1 MNIEKKDLVD
11 LIGLT
16 VLMYD
21 YEKKFK
27 LEDEENIESFIGNNS
42 DFISKLD
49 NTRKN
54 IFENLKN
61 NSPFG
66 KVEKYISDSETD
78 LQVGITISKKNKRL
92 NVIFRGTES
101 YTDWKYD
108 LMVTKRRLEKNIYVH
123 NGFYQQLFR
132 NNNFDK
138 IKNKLL
144 NLLKENSDYEINIV
158 GHSLGGALSVLYGY
172 LLSKTITNQ
181 INIISLGS
189 PRVGNYDFR
198 QDFDSQSNLK
208 HYRITNNRDVITA
221 VPMFYFYHTG
231 INIHLNQNS
240 ATIYEN
246 YNYNKYLQFS
256 LFNCWRVSDHNITD
270 YYNKIQKF
278 SI

>member
-27 LEDEENIESFIGNNS
+27 LEDEESIESFIGNNS

-78 LQVGITISKKNKRL
+78 LQVGITISEKNKRL

-138 IKNKLL
+138 IKSKLL
-144 NLLKENSDYEINIV
+144 NLLKENPDYEINIV

-172 LLSKTITNQ
+172 LLSKTIKNQ
-181 INIISLGS
+181 VNVISLGS

-256 LFNCWRVSDHNITD
+256 LFNC
-270 YYNKIQKF
+270 
-278 SI
+278 